1 MCIFKFVLSFVLLLQ
16 IQLLA
21 QTNNQHNHNN
31 MVVSVGYA
39 DSVNN
44 GQIKDTLKKSVP
56 RVAMATIGTT
66 HVHINYFSPG
76 VRDRVIWGGLVA
88 YNTVWVTGAHA
99 ATHIQFYKPVIIN
112 NQKIEAGTYAIFTI
126 PNKNEWIFILNK
138 NYQQHLTDDY
148 STKDDILR
156 LKIKPQPHKLTQR
169 LTFNVTKK
177 NVTAGTIEMLW
188 EKIKIIVPFSV
199 LKQ

>member
-1 MCIFKFVLSFVLLLQ
+1 MCTFKFVLSFALLLQ

-21 QTNNQHNHNN
+21 QTNSQHHHSN

-44 GQIKDTLKKSVP
+44 GLIKKDTLKKSVP
-56 RVAMATIGTT
+56 RVAMATIGST

-76 VRDRVIWGGLVA
+76 VRDRIIWGGLVA

-126 PNKNEWIFILNK
+126 PNKQEWIFILNK

-169 LTFNVTKK
+169 LSYKVIKK
-177 NVTAGTIEMLW
+177 TEKAGAIEMYW

-199 LKQ
+199 L